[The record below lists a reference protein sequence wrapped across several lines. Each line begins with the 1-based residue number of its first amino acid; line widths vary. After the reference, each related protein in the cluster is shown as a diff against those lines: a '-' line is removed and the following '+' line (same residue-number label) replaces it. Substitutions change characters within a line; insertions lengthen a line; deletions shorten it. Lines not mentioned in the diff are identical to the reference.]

1 MTKRDNSRIHDML
14 DAAGK
19 AISFSQQKSRNDL
32 HEDEM
37 LALALVRLLE
47 IVGEAARFVP
57 DEIKQQYPEVAWAA
71 IAGTRNRLIHGYFAV
86 DYDVVWAIIQSDLPV
101 LVDQLGRI
109 IAEQEL

>member
-1 MTKRDNSRIHDML
+1 ML

-19 AISFSQQKSRNDL
+19 VISFSQQKSHNDL

-57 DEIKQQYPEVAWAA
+57 MKSQQYPEVAWPAIDWEAKQAA
-71 IAGTRNRLIHGYFAV
+71 
-86 DYDVVWAIIQSDLPV
+86 Q
-101 LVDQLGRI
+101 Q
-109 IAEQEL
+109 